1 MLLLSTR
8 KPISGTTMDDK
19 IKVTLCK
26 FYGFT
31 KGDIDKVGQRM
42 SFYTCKFKPHK
53 WSMVAFSYIVDMTRM
68 NSSTPFALN
77 ENRNLLKQNS
87 FEFGT
92 DVICCLVDPFIQQR
106 NQSHLAPS
114 IKQKI
119 AVVLDKMQL
128 PSPAAAPPKRADS
141 GNFSAK
147 SEKRSRCYMVIEQLP
162 ANQNQKS
169 ISGTKSLCQ
178 AWGKYTHPKHLVRKC
193 KHCA

>member
-1 MLLLSTR
+1 
-8 KPISGTTMDDK
+8 
-19 IKVTLCK
+19 
-26 FYGFT
+26 
-31 KGDIDKVGQRM
+31 
-42 SFYTCKFKPHK
+42 
-53 WSMVAFSYIVDMTRM
+53 MVAFSYIVNMSRV

-77 ENRNLLKQNS
+77 EKRNLLKQNT

-128 PSPAAAPPKRADS
+128 PSPAAASPKRADV

-147 SEKRSRCYMVIEQLP
+147 SEKRSRCYMFIEQLP
-162 ANQNQKS
+162 ANHNQKS

-178 AWGKYTHPKHLVRKC
+178 AWGKHTYPKHLVRKS
-193 KHCA
+193 KH